1 MEFWLQIF
9 TPRHAG
15 LGRTEI
21 FPGRTKAG
29 KFCYQLRLR
38 RNKLARK
45 ISQPSKSVQCKV
57 VSFYPMFGQT
67 FSHAIVAQARPAGSC
82 ISKISGDRPVG
93 ILQCQSLLPAR
104 KKQRRNQAVRWG
116 STERE
121 RDQRERSE
129 RYSRRGRRTQ
139 RGGAPML
146 QSSLGWALRQGVLR
160 RDRWSLML
168 IWADTKYWRG
178 KLSAKLSLIYWRT
191 KKNLRW

>member
-15 LGRTEI
+15 LARTEI

-116 STERE
+116 SERE
-121 RDQRERSE
+121 RDQRDQRDQRDILGGAGEHREERLQCFSQVWAGLWGRECWGETGEAWCWSE
-129 RYSRRGRRTQ
+129 QIRNTGEESSVPNCHWYIEGRR
-139 RGGAPML
+139 R
-146 QSSLGWALRQGVLR
+146 
-160 RDRWSLML
+160 
-168 IWADTKYWRG
+168 I
-178 KLSAKLSLIYWRT
+178 
-191 KKNLRW
+191 